1 MRRPNLTNTAW
12 KFNSGINSNNDNAQK
27 RYLKINTFVFDFY
40 SPVTNRDKKN
50 RERRYRKKRSGGK
63 TIQVG
68 RIDGYF
74 SS

>member
-40 SPVTNRDKKN
+40 SPVTNRDKKIGN
-50 RERRYRKKRSGGK
+50 ADTGKKGVEAKRYRL
-63 TIQVG
+63 
-68 RIDGYF
+68 DGYF